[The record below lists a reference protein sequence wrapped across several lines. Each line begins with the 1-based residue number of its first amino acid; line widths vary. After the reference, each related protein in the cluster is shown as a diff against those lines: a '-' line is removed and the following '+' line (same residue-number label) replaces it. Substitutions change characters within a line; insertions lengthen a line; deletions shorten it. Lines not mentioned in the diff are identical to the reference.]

1 VRPATRVIAAL
12 ATLVP
17 VLLLTGCNGNV
28 TPEVVP
34 GIDACNECGMVI
46 DQPGQACGYFSDGEF
61 VTFDSPACLL
71 RSYEALRKTGTEP
84 LPGVHVADYVS
95 AAMHPAETSA
105 FLLTDHRPTVM
116 NGGVLCFADRAAAE
130 AQRKHEDEVV
140 TDWAG
145 FRTARGEPDRVL
157 EVSFGPTGMVPE
169 IVEAAKGELVLWR
182 AQGSGLERDL
192 VIAVKGYPEV
202 GSVVLPASGE
212 PVVFRLR
219 AERPGAG
226 FPVVGDEGKPLGMLK
241 VSGAHTADE
250 EAL

>member
-1 VRPATRVIAAL
+1 VSSATRVIAAL
-12 ATLVP
+12 ATFVP
-17 VLLLTGCNGNV
+17 AVLLAGCNGNAK
-28 TPEVVP
+28 PEVVP
-34 GIDACNECGMVI
+34 GIDACNGCGMVI
-46 DQPGQACGYFSDGEF
+46 DQPGQACGYVSKGEF

-71 RSYEALRKTGTEP
+71 RSYEALRKAGNEP
-84 LPGVHVADYVS
+84 LPAVYVADYRD
-95 AAMHPAETSA
+95 ATMHPAETSA
-105 FLLTDHRPTVM
+105 FLLTDRRPTVM

-130 AQRKHEDEVV
+130 ELRSHEDEVV

-157 EVSFGPTGMVPE
+157 EVSFGPAGMVPE
-169 IVEAAKGELVLWR
+169 IVEAAKGELVLWQ
-182 AQGSGLERDL
+182 AQSSGLDHDL
-192 VIAVKGYPEV
+192 VVAVTGYPEL

-226 FPVVGDEGKPLGMLK
+226 FPVVEEGGRSLGMLK

-250 EAL
+250 EAM

>member
-1 VRPATRVIAAL
+1 VRSATRITAAL
-12 ATLVP
+12 VPAMLLV
-17 VLLLTGCNGNV
+17 GCNGNAKL
-28 TPEVVP
+28 EVVP

-46 DQPGQACGYFSDGEF
+46 DQPGQACGYVSDGEF
-61 VTFDSPACLL
+61 VSFDSPACLL
-71 RSYEALRKTGTEP
+71 RSYEALRKAGTES
-84 LPGVHVADYVS
+84 LPAVYVADYGD
-95 AAMHPAETSA
+95 ATMHPAETSA

-130 AQRKHEDEVV
+130 ALRSHEDEVV

-145 FRTARGEPDRVL
+145 FQTARGEPDRVL
-157 EVSFGPTGMVPE
+157 EVSFGSTGMVPE

-182 AQGSGLERDL
+182 AQSIGLERDL
-192 VIAVKGYPEV
+192 VVVVKGYPEV

-226 FPVVGDEGKPLGMLK
+226 FPVVGDDGEPLGMLK

-250 EAL
+250 EAM